1 MKRQGE
7 LGAVLGPIPP
17 QVTVQMTLKENT
29 GAVFEMPLQMKAPG
43 MAWVTEMTGKVGILV
58 VIQSFVPAAVVIHV
72 TAQVW
77 S

>member
-1 MKRQGE
+1 M
-7 LGAVLGPIPP
+7 P
-17 QVTVQMTLKENT
+17 LKENT
-29 GAVFEMPLQMKAPG
+29 GAVLEMPLQMKASG
-43 MAWVTEMTGKVGILV
+43 MAWVTERTGRVGILE

>member
-1 MKRQGE
+1 M
-7 LGAVLGPIPP
+7 P
-17 QVTVQMTLKENT
+17 LKENT
-29 GAVFEMPLQMKAPG
+29 GAVLEMPLQMKAPG
-43 MAWVTEMTGKVGILV
+43 MAWVTERTGRVGILE